1 MAFADDVLQSGSA
14 TGFWIRFVL
23 SVLATWRVSHL
34 LASEDGPWDLVA
46 RLRQRLGASAW
57 GRMIDCFACVSLWV
71 AIPFSLFIFR
81 ELPEVLVCWLAL
93 SGAATLLEQI
103 HPTPVV
109 IERISDAKQEE
120 PSDGMLR

>member
-1 MAFADDVLQSGSA
+1 MAFAYDVLQSGSA
-14 TGFWIRFVL
+14 AGFWIRFVL

-34 LASEDGPWDLVA
+34 LASEDGPWEIIAHLRR
-46 RLRQRLGASAW
+46 RLDTSAW

-71 AIPFSLFIFR
+71 ALPFSFFVFR

-93 SGAATLLEQI
+93 SGAASLLEQI
-103 HPTPVV
+103 RPAPVV
-109 IERISDAKQEE
+109 IERLSDAKQEE